1 MKQNEMIGCIYVQ
14 FYEFDI
20 LWKFLVWKMQPKDA

>member
-1 MKQNEMIGCIYVQ
+1 MIGCIYVQ

-20 LWKFLVWKMQPKDA
+20 LWKFLVWKMQPKDPHQ